1 MGANKHDWRTK
12 HHAYMK
18 EDTELNNPERY
29 AWSEPPG
36 IDQRIITRGI
46 ARKEAKMDKMLCR
59 TEIQT
64 DGDETL
70 EVTIKEPEPTAIFLN
85 ESQLAWERRQR
96 LLSEDQEIIKQS
108 GRFSSDTNE
117 FDFLQAGQTTVIM
130 AITSMECYVNHKLR
144 QLRERR
150 KKANTGRKAQSRM
163 NKNPNLMEK
172 INQVLPDMMGRRRP
186 STNPSIKDPWKEF
199 EGLHHLRNELI
210 HATAGKMEAMN
221 VDKPEWVNTWDK
233 TSRVGCPH
241 EIVLKLI
248 RYFEDG
254 ELPWLEQFPITSN
267 GSG

>member
-1 MGANKHDWRTK
+1 
-12 HHAYMK
+12 
-18 EDTELNNPERY
+18 
-29 AWSEPPG
+29 
-36 IDQRIITRGI
+36 
-46 ARKEAKMDKMLCR
+46 MDKMLCR

-64 DGDETL
+64 DGDEAL

-85 ESQLAWERRQR
+85 ESRLAWERRQR
-96 LLSEDQEIIKQS
+96 LLSENQEIIKKS

-117 FDFLQAGQTTVIM
+117 FDFLQAGQTAVIM

-144 QLRERR
+144 QLRERG
-150 KKANTGRKAQSRM
+150 KKTNTGRKAKRSK
-163 NKNPNLMEK
+163 NKNPNLTEK

-186 STNPSIKDPWKEF
+186 STNSNIRDSYKGLE
-199 EGLHHLRNELI
+199 ELHHLRNELI

-233 TSRVGCPH
+233 TARSTCPH

-248 RYFEDG
+248 RYFEDDK
-254 ELPWLEQFPITSN
+254 LPWLEQFPIPSN